1 MAGGPH
7 LIVPTDAGAPGL
19 DSETWAP
26 GRRYHWWEVELMSRA
41 ASSSAEFYTLQ
52 VGPDGGFAVRGW
64 NDQRVISLHETQREA
79 VAAAKRLNLEGHATS
94 PVELPEPVIYGAT
107 QRSEKDGMSVED
119 WIASV
124 VEDRVRNEELAD
136 RIFGR
141 VAEGGNAR
149 DLLALL
155 GDGPGRE
162 PDPGDEL

>member
-1 MAGGPH
+1 
-7 LIVPTDAGAPGL
+7 
-19 DSETWAP
+19 
-26 GRRYHWWEVELMSRA
+26 MSRT

-52 VGPDGGFAVRGW
+52 VGPEGRFAVRGW
-64 NDQRVISLHETQREA
+64 NDQRVVSLHEKQREA

-107 QRSEKDGMSVED
+107 QRAEKDGMSVAD

-149 DLLALL
+149 DILDLL
-155 GDGPGRE
+155 GSADADYFRARAARASGRSLGE
-162 PDPGDEL
+162 ILDQGRDNPPDPGDEL

>member
-1 MAGGPH
+1 M
-7 LIVPTDAGAPGL
+7 
-19 DSETWAP
+19 
-26 GRRYHWWEVELMSRA
+26 
-41 ASSSAEFYTLQ
+41 
-52 VGPDGGFAVRGW
+52 
-64 NDQRVISLHETQREA
+64 
-79 VAAAKRLNLEGHATS
+79 
-94 PVELPEPVIYGAT
+94 IYGAT